1 LYIIKGKMGRN
12 FAKKICGKIEK
23 TDKFFVKNLDKK
35 FAKKSKKNLAK
46 LQKKNHRKNLIIKLQ
61 KY

>member
-1 LYIIKGKMGRN
+1 MGRN